1 MILKIYRSSVMNN
14 DNYTAF
20 EEEIENTDIPLLSVC
35 HVVGMVNTFIRHYPG
50 GFLQMMGDDE
60 LPYLLI
66 DGKLEWNVLI
76 ETATVR
82 DFLATHPQC
91 YKEGIYVESGYP
103 AAGGPGRILAVTA
116 WELFCIFLQ
125 SRGIELGFPIEAIG
139 LLVPTILEIKDYFA
153 KKNVRPVQ
161 LTDRLVQLSEVG
173 ALEMA
178 EQLGLDVPTTIRLLI
193 GFGYKRDEKSGK
205 FILKEN
211 ERQKALNLLCEL
223 EAQEKDVK

>member
-14 DNYTAF
+14 GSYTAF
-20 EEEIENTDIPLLSVC
+20 EQEIENIDIPLLGVC
-35 HVVGMVNTFIRHYPG
+35 HVEGMVHTFSRHYPG
-50 GFLQMMGDDE
+50 GFLQMMGDGE

-66 DGKLEWNVLI
+66 DGKLEWNVPI
-76 ETATVR
+76 ETVTVR

-91 YKEGIYVESGYP
+91 LNEGIYVESGYP
-103 AAGGPGRILAVTA
+103 AAGGPGRILAIAA

-125 SRGIELGFPIEAIG
+125 SRGVELGFSVEAIG
-139 LLVPTILEIKDYFA
+139 LLVPSVLEIKDYFA
-153 KKNVRPVQ
+153 EKNVRPVQ
-161 LTDRLVQLSEVG
+161 LADRLVQLSEVG
-173 ALEMA
+173 AIEIA
-178 EQLGLDVPTTIRLLI
+178 EQLGLDVPKTERLLI

-223 EAQEKDVK
+223 EAQERDV

>member
-1 MILKIYRSSVMNN
+1 MILKIYRSAVISN
-14 DNYTAF
+14 DGYTAF

-35 HVVGMVNTFIRHYPG
+35 HVEGMVNTFRRHYPG

-66 DGKLEWNVLI
+66 DGKLEWNVPI
-76 ETATVR
+76 EKATLR

-91 YKEGIYVESGYP
+91 IKEGIYVESGYP
-103 AAGGPGRILAVTA
+103 AAGGPGRILAVAA

-125 SRGIELGFPIEAIG
+125 SQGMEPGLPVEAIG
-139 LLVPTILEIKDYFA
+139 VLVPAVLEIKDYFA
-153 KKNVRPVQ
+153 EKNVRPVQ

-173 ALEMA
+173 AMEIA

-205 FILKEN
+205 YILKDN

-223 EAQEKDVK
+223 EAQERDI